1 MAAGEQIA
9 PAAFRASQVVLGI
22 ASLLAVA
29 CTPTTNLDDDQP
41 AGRARVGV
49 TQGSAV
55 AVTQDERIAV
65 VANRSDGVV
74 SIIRLDPSRD
84 AANLLAD
91 KVHIDIPFA
100 PLNASKPW
108 AVVIGRDDD
117 TAYVLLRG
125 THEVVRI
132 SGLHGRD
139 PHPTKSVSVGAEP
152 TSIVISPSGKSLY
165 VANWGEGTVS
175 SIPTDTMVEKPLDL
189 NRRLSDERFVGQLVG
204 NGEPASAVWTN
215 IQLDLGQRK
224 GLAHP
229 RALAVTDDGDND
241 DLDETLYATE
251 FFAQPLVGGGPGG
264 PDDLDHSRVGLVYP
278 ILLETNGAPPNRN
291 VIPLQPTDV
300 SFRDSDGAMGNP
312 TGCFPNQL
320 YSAAVSGDRLYV
332 TSVCASP
339 SGPVEPGPPGVF
351 QSNNFKTLLHS
362 AVFVVDTANN
372 EELPSERLV
381 LTDALDAN
389 YRDDAVGLPSDQR
402 MPLLPTEIVVA
413 APDASGT
420 RQAYLSAMGSSAVY
434 PIAFDVDGTARVG
447 SAGHRFIELKRAMPV
462 GLAVLSEGRGLLLDD
477 NAPNLRLLD
486 LATQRQAAIANTL
499 THEWSKDPATP
510 SEQRLTD
517 EAREGRRL
525 FSTGLSVW
533 SFQGQAWSSC
543 ESCHPDGL
551 SDGVTWRF
559 TRGPRRTISLA
570 GTYFRDEPLRR
581 VLLWGANGDELHD
594 VEGIARGVSGGVGGV
609 LWNPYA
615 GVPGK
620 DCRLLYDGKTVEPDG
635 KTPEC
640 GKPLATTQRA
650 NGLNG
655 SLAMLSPSGTDHCE
669 DVSAPCDL
677 NGSHDW
683 DNIDAFARTV
693 RAPQAPLG
701 LDKTRIAK
709 GAALFTQM
717 RCHACHAGSGWTL
730 SHLFYEPGPSANG
743 QIPFSDPRP
752 SLPEGD
758 PGPNAAALSAMLGL
772 LRTQQYSIPDAA
784 PDAFRPAPGFQGA
797 VSFRTAPRDGEAPLD
812 YVFGQIPA
820 PVAMG
825 MTPPPALPVD
835 RINCV
840 LRSVGT
846 FPSQSSAVAD
856 MAGVVP
862 QGSPG
867 PSIREVRKVLVT
879 MGGYQD
885 KLAFGDSGFNIPSLV
900 GLATGAPY
908 FHAGNARSLEEL
920 FDPAFAGHYAAMGA
934 AAPSSDDIR
943 NLVTYL
949 LSLDETDDSAL
960 VEPDTSAFNP
970 DLCAQFVP

>member
-9 PAAFRASQVVLGI
+9 PAAFRVGLAVLGI
-22 ASLLAVA
+22 AGLSSLA
-29 CTPTTNLDDDQP
+29 CTPTTDLDDERP
-41 AGRARVGV
+41 AGRPRVGV

-55 AVTQDERIAV
+55 AITQDERIAV

-74 SIIRLDPSRD
+74 SIITLDPSKD

-91 KVHIDIPFA
+91 KAHVDIPFA

-108 AVVIGRDDD
+108 AVVIGKDDD

-125 THEVVRI
+125 THEVVKI
-132 SGLHGRD
+132 SGLHSRN

-152 TSIVISPSGKSLY
+152 TAIVISPSGKSLY

-175 SIPTDTMVEKPLDL
+175 SILTATMEEAPLDL

-204 NGEPASAVWTN
+204 KGEPASAVWTN

-229 RALAVTDDGDND
+229 RALAVTDDGDTD

-251 FFAQPLVGGGPGG
+251 FFAQPLVDGGAGG

-278 ILLETNGAPPNRN
+278 ILLETNGAPPDRN
-291 VIPLQPTDV
+291 VIVLQPANV
-300 SFRDSDGAMGNP
+300 SFQDSDGAP

-339 SGPVEPGPPGVF
+339 SGPVEPGPPGATA
-351 QSNNFKTLLHS
+351 SNNFKTLLHS
-362 AVFVVDTANN
+362 AVFVVDTTKNQ
-372 EELPSERLV
+372 EVTSERVV

-389 YRDDAVGLPSDQR
+389 YRSDAMGSASDQR

-413 APDASGT
+413 APDASGR
-420 RQAYLSAMGSSAVY
+420 RQAFLSAMGSSALY
-434 PIAFDVDGTARVG
+434 PITFEADGMANIG
-447 SAGHRFIELKRAMPV
+447 AAGRRFIDLKRAMPV

-477 NAPNLRLLD
+477 NAPGLRLLD
-486 LATQRQAAIANTL
+486 LTAQRQAGSADTL
-499 THEWSKDPATP
+499 THDWSKDPATP

-559 TRGPRRTISLA
+559 ARGPRRTLSLA

-609 LWNPYA
+609 VWNPYA

-620 DCRLLYDGKTVEPDG
+620 DCRLLFDGKSVEADG
-635 KTPEC
+635 GTPEC
-640 GKPLATTQRA
+640 PKPLTTTLRA

-655 SLAMLSPSGTDHCE
+655 SLSALATSGPEHCE
-669 DVSAPCDL
+669 DVTAPCDV

-701 LDKTRIAK
+701 LDKTRVAK

-717 RCHACHAGSGWTL
+717 RCHACHAGPGWTL
-730 SHLFYEPGPSANG
+730 SHLFYEPGPAANG

-752 SLPEGD
+752 SSAADE
-758 PGPNAAALSAMLGL
+758 PGPDAAAVSAMLGL
-772 LRTQQYSIPDAA
+772 LRTQRYAIPNLAPAA
-784 PDAFRPAPGFQGA
+784 FHPTFGVQSATFRSAPAD
-797 VSFRTAPRDGEAPLD
+797 TEAPLD
-812 YVFGQIPA
+812 YVFGQL
-820 PVAMG
+820 PVPMG
-825 MTPPPALPVD
+825 MTAPPAPTVD

-846 FPSQSSAVAD
+846 FPQQLPAPAAAN
-856 MAGVVP
+856 MTGVVP
-862 QGSPG
+862 LGSPG
-867 PSIREVRKVLVT
+867 PTIREVRRVLVGT
-879 MGGYQD
+879 GGYQD
-885 KLAFGDSGFNIPSLV
+885 KLAFGDTGFNIPSLV

-920 FDPAFAGHYAAMGA
+920 FDPAFKDHYGAMGA
-934 AAPSSDDIR
+934 PAPSSEDIR

-949 LSLDETDDSAL
+949 LSIDETGDSAL
-960 VEPDTSAFNP
+960 LEPDTSEFDP
-970 DLCAQFVP
+970 DLCAQFAP